1 MNSLEEHCDA
11 VKTDLLS
18 DKVTRRKASSGV
30 LLIAPHVA
38 YRQGTAWYAPESK
51 KSFFKIMLGVSLDHI
66 HYRTERACRRFGPM
80 LHANGI
86 AHLLALQCARKASS
100 A

>member
-38 YRQGTAWYAPESK
+38 YRQGAAWYAFESE
-51 KSFFKIMLGVSLDHI
+51 KSSFEIMRGTPLDYI
-66 HYRTERACRRFGPM
+66 HHELERACPM
-80 LHANGI
+80 FHAHGI